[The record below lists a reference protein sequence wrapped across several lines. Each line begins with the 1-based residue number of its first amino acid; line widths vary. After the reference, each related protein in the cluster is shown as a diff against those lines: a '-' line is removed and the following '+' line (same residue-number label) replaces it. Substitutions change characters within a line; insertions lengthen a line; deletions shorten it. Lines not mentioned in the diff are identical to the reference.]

1 MRFSLQR
8 NSSSKSLGTFED
20 TSLPERTELAQVP
33 LEVVPEGELV
43 LVGIGEAGID
53 ELDLV

>member
-1 MRFSLQR
+1 LAPSR
-8 NSSSKSLGTFED
+8 TPP
-20 TSLPERTELAQVP
+20 LPERTELAQVP